1 MLITRKQLAEQIGK
15 TPLYVG
21 VYVNRGKVIEVK
33 KKIDTDNVINKTFIE
48 KHKEIREFRKSE
60 KTEQSEPE
68 QKNEH
73 QDKSGKVNQGNI
85 DYVVRQHDL
94 KLKAIRIN
102 QAQIEIEKKMAKVI
116 PVDFSTEMFNI
127 YLQSNIV
134 GIISNGN
141 LLIEKLIDEMKGS
154 YELKL
159 KYKKAFKSLVTE
171 TIKTNH
177 GKISDEIIN
186 KARDYALQRN
196 W

>member
-1 MLITRKQLAEQIGK
+1 
-15 TPLYVG
+15 VG

-33 KKIDTDNVINKTFIE
+33 KKIDTDNIINKAFIE
-48 KHKEIREFRKSE
+48 KHKEIGEFRKSE
-60 KTEQSEPE
+60 KAEQSEPE

-73 QDKSGKVNQGNI
+73 SDKSGKVNQGNI

-102 QAQIEIEKKMAKVI
+102 QAQIELEKKMAKVI